1 MTAHSGSSTLPA
13 KVDVLVVGAG
23 PVGLTM
29 ACELRRHGLS
39 VRIVD
44 QKGGPTHLSHSKA
57 LAVHP
62 RTLEMLQAHSG
73 VVDALMALGTQVRVS
88 SIATLHRGGMANV
101 ITIIHYG

>member
-1 MTAHSGSSTLPA
+1 MTVHSGASSLPA
-13 KVDVLVVGAG
+13 RVDVLVVGAG

-44 QKGGPTHLSHSKA
+44 QKSGPTQLTHSKA

-62 RTLEMLQAHSG
+62 RTLEMLQAHNG
-73 VVDALMALGTQVRVS
+73 VVDALMALGTRVRVS
-88 SIATLHRGGMANV
+88 PAPSWH
-101 ITIIHYG
+101 